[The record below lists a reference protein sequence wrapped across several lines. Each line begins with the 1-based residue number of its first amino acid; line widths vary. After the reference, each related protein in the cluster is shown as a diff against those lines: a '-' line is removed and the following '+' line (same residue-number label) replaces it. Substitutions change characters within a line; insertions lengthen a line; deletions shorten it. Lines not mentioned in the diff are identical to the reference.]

1 MSKSLTVGPTVSL
14 SLSLL
19 FSQCGH
25 GCWRHAAHAVVAPLA
40 PWRPS
45 GPHRRHLLP
54 HSPSS
59 RFPLSFPSKDPL
71 SLGLPEPPV
80 AADDDQR
87 IAAVREPVPWIEEE
101 LHLRRDLLS
110 LKVEGIDAGS
120 PESPPP
126 LRFSCRRPPPP
137 CKLGNDSGHPDLAAR
152 TVALRVRPPSSRTF
166 P

>member
-1 MSKSLTVGPTVSL
+1 MGAGAMPPCRARGRRSTRSLEVKWTSSTPP
-14 SLSLL
+14 
-19 FSQCGH
+19 
-25 GCWRHAAHAVVAPLA
+25 APSFA
-40 PWRPS
+40 
-45 GPHRRHLLP
+45 LLP
-54 HSPSS
+54 FSPL
-59 RFPLSFPSKDPL
+59 LSVEGPL

-80 AADDDQR
+80 ASDDDQR